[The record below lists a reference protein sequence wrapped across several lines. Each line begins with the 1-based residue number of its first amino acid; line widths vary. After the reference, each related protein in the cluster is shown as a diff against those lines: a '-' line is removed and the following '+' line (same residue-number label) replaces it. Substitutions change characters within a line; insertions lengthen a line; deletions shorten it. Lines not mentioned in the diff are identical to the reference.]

1 MLPKKLSTGVRYLS
15 SSAFNCYVTILDPDA
30 GQATDGTP
38 NAPSVVARSIHANLA
53 PWRGKEVDKTQL
65 RTGQSSYKIV
75 IRYPK
80 TYTVDTSMLVQLTRG
95 TTTHTLNIESI
106 LDPDGQAVELHIWC
120 WEDNA
125 ST

>member
-15 SSAFNCYVTILDPDA
+15 SSAFNCYVTFLNPDA

-38 NAPSVVARSIHANLA
+38 NPPITVASGIHANIA
-53 PWRGKEVDKTQL
+53 QWRGKEVDKTQT
-65 RTGQSSYKIV
+65 RVAQSSYKIV

-80 TYTVDTSMLVQLTRG
+80 TYTVDASMQVQMTRG
-95 TTTHTLNIESI
+95 TTTHLFNIESI
-106 LDPDGQAVELHIWC
+106 SDPDGQGVELHLWV

-125 ST
+125 VT